1 MVAKLGD
8 VKPATKSELRQAL
21 RCKVNSLKFYSSK
34 PGYFLGKIF
43 INKFIYIWPNS
54 TYMPTNTDMDKLNQL

>member
-8 VKPATKSELRQAL
+8 PQPATKSELRQAL

-43 INKFIYIWPNS
+43 INKFIY
-54 TYMPTNTDMDKLNQL
+54 MAK